1 MDDKHPFVSEAN
13 EGKPA
18 FEWAV
23 AIVVAVAA
31 VVAFLGY
38 TMAAT
43 VIVAVT
49 AIATGVIRLVLRDRS
64 PWKVRS
70 VGFDAFIGIALG
82 IGLLVTYF
90 SILMLV

>member
-1 MDDKHPFVSEAN
+1 MDDDKHPHVSEAN
-13 EGKPA
+13 EGKPV

-23 AIVVAVAA
+23 AIVVAIAA

-43 VIVAVT
+43 LIIAVAAIV
-49 AIATGVIRLVLRDRS
+49 TGLLRLILRDRS

-82 IGLLVTYF
+82 VGLIVTYGG
-90 SILMLV
+90 IIT

>member
-1 MDDKHPFVSEAN
+1 MDDKHPFVSEAH
-13 EGKPA
+13 EGRPA

-23 AIVVAVAA
+23 AIVVVVAA

-43 VIVAVT
+43 VIIAVA
-49 AIATGVIRLVLRDRS
+49 AIVTGVIRLALRDRS

-82 IGLLVTYF
+82 VGLIVTYV

>member
-1 MDDKHPFVSEAN
+1 MDDDKHPHVSEAN
-13 EGKPA
+13 EGKPV

-43 VIVAVT
+43 LIIAVAAIV
-49 AIATGVIRLVLRDRS
+49 TGLLRLILRDRS

-82 IGLLVTYF
+82 VGLIVTYGG
-90 SILMLV
+90 IIT